1 MVSDA
6 LLWVVVAASVGGVIE
21 FVLAVVA
28 YFNRERAGSRAFGWL
43 VFAAGGWSFL
53 QLTFILT
60 PSERVARTAFELT
73 TAVSHQVAMLW
84 FVFAVVYTG
93 RREWLTPRRV
103 GALWTPLTA
112 YLCLRWTEQYHGLTR
127 TPVTVETVSGITAPT
142 APMTPAGFG
151 SVLLSYGFVLA
162 GFALLVSFL
171 VRSENVYRRET
182 AMIVVGALFP
192 TVGTVAFT
200 AGYSLHPGVSLVPQL
215 FVINGV
221 VTALA
226 LFRYDFL
233 SVGPVATD
241 MLAEEIDE
249 PVLVLDDRGT
259 VVDHNP
265 AATRLSTESLHGRH
279 VEEAVPGLS
288 GRLSTDRR
296 IMVEAPGY
304 DRAMSSFSLQVRTVD
319 DQFGVECGRLVHF
332 RDVSTQQRRLD
343 QLTAMQAAT
352 QEFIGARTTAEVA
365 DIAVGFAGEV
375 HDQAHAALFRYE
387 HDEETLV
394 SAAMTD
400 ELVGRLGIDGESL
413 TVSRGSGP
421 LWKTFDEGKL
431 RAFEGE
437 RAIGFGSKSVGSV
450 PALFVPL
457 GDHGVLVIGTDD
469 RAGYTETDRQL
480 AQILARTIETALT
493 RVEHEGQLRASRVAV
508 ERRTEQIEF
517 FNGVLRHNIR
527 NAMLVVDGH
536 AEHLQSKTDSATE
549 ADKLDTIREWCRELM
564 ELTETVRAVNDT
576 VTASEDER
584 LEHVDISTVLRE
596 QVADLADRY
605 DGVAVDLDVDDSVV
619 VVANHLVGDVLSGVL
634 TNAVEHNDSPH
645 PRVTVSTDVVG
656 EWAQVKVADN
666 GPGLSEEMQTQ
677 VFQREMAT
685 TDTAHGFGLYFVS
698 VMMDLYNGKVWFEN
712 GTVQASGADETRSDG
727 EQCDTVVVLEF
738 RLADESLTQL
748 RE

>member
-1 MVSDA
+1 M
-6 LLWVVVAASVGGVIE
+6 
-21 FVLAVVA
+21 
-28 YFNRERAGSRAFGWL
+28 
-43 VFAAGGWSFL
+43 
-53 QLTFILT
+53 
-60 PSERVARTAFELT
+60 
-73 TAVSHQVAMLW
+73 
-84 FVFAVVYTG
+84 
-93 RREWLTPRRV
+93 
-103 GALWTPLTA
+103 
-112 YLCLRWTEQYHGLTR
+112 
-127 TPVTVETVSGITAPT
+127 
-142 APMTPAGFG
+142 
-151 SVLLSYGFVLA
+151 
-162 GFALLVSFL
+162 
-171 VRSENVYRRET
+171 
-182 AMIVVGALFP
+182 
-192 TVGTVAFT
+192 
-200 AGYSLHPGVSLVPQL
+200 
-215 FVINGV
+215 
-221 VTALA
+221 
-226 LFRYDFL
+226 
-233 SVGPVATD
+233 
-241 MLAEEIDE
+241 
-249 PVLVLDDRGT
+249 
-259 VVDHNP
+259 
-265 AATRLSTESLHGRH
+265 
-279 VEEAVPGLS
+279 
-288 GRLSTDRR
+288 
-296 IMVEAPGY
+296 
-304 DRAMSSFSLQVRTVD
+304 
-319 DQFGVECGRLVHF
+319 
-332 RDVSTQQRRLD
+332 
-343 QLTAMQAAT
+343 
-352 QEFIGARTTAEVA
+352 
-365 DIAVGFAGEV
+365 
-375 HDQAHAALFRYE
+375 
-387 HDEETLV
+387 LV

-413 TVSRGSGP
+413 TVPRGSGP

-508 ERRTEQIEF
+508 ERRTDQIEF

-549 ADKLDTIREWCRELM
+549 ADKLDTIREWCRELT

-605 DGVAVDLDVDDSVV
+605 DGVAVALDVDDGVV

-634 TNAVEHNDSPH
+634 TNAVEHNDSPR

-712 GTVQASGADETRSDG
+712 GTAQASGADQTESDS
-727 EQCDTVVVLEF
+727 EQCDTIVVLEF
-738 RLADESLTQL
+738 RLADGSLTQL